1 MPDAIDYM
9 IARARAHPTRYGGRY
24 LDARPA
30 TGVVI
35 VTCMDARLD
44 VFAIFGL
51 HEGDAHVIRNA
62 GGLVTEDVLRSLTV
76 SQHALGTTEVIV
88 VQHTGCGL
96 LSITEEDFAEKV
108 LATSGTRPPWP
119 VGAFTDLDANVRD
132 SVDAIRNN
140 PLLTSTTA
148 ARGFVFD
155 VDSGEVREVRASSER
170 RLAS

>member
-1 MPDAIDYM
+1 MPDAMDYM

-30 TGVVI
+30 TGVAI
-35 VTCMDARLD
+35 VTCMDARID

-76 SQHALGTTEVIV
+76 SQHALGTTEVII

-96 LSITEEDFAEKV
+96 LSVTEEAFAANV
-108 LATSGTRPPWP
+108 MATSGIRPPWP
-119 VGAFTDLDANVRD
+119 IGAFTDLDANVRD
-132 SVDAIRNN
+132 SVHTIQDS
-140 PLLTSTTA
+140 PLLRSTTA
-148 ARGFVFD
+148 VRGFVFD
-155 VDSGEVREVRASSER
+155 VDSGEV
-170 RLAS
+170 